1 MSDRRALLAS
11 HVRALDVPPAVL
23 RRLAASRP
31 HDYPLLL
38 DSVAQ
43 GPLGRSSILAARP
56 RAALWLD
63 ARGRLGASG
72 PIPLGETF
80 LATLERWWLAERS
93 SCGSA
98 ASARDS
104 RSSASGS
111 SDAGDEVPFTGGWAV
126 FLGYELAQEIEPR
139 LALPVLPPSELPW
152 RALALRTPCALVHV
166 HSTGRVLAVAES
178 DSAAELDRLERDADD
193 AANGLVRVAPE
204 ASAASLALPALG
216 IAEEEPE
223 KHLRRIRRAQE
234 YIRAGDI
241 YQANLSRPWRIEPV
255 PSAAPAHGAYGA
267 HGALD
272 ASHAG
277 AIYAR
282 LSAANPAPFA
292 ALLQWG
298 GIAVLSSSPERLLRV
313 ARGEVE
319 TRPIAGTRPR
329 TRRPGVDAAEAA
341 ALVAHPKERA
351 EHIMLIDLE
360 RNDLGR
366 VCEAGSVRV
375 DELMVTETYAHVH
388 HIVSNVRG
396 KLRAGVTP
404 IGALRA
410 VFPGGTITGCPKFRC
425 MQIIAELE
433 GEGRGA
439 YTGSLGFLSRDG
451 DMDLNILIRSLTLFE
466 GGITFRAGGGIVA
479 DSVPERE
486 LEETRAKARGLLAAF
501 DPLASVDA
509 A

>member
-1 MSDRRALLAS
+1 MSDRRALS
-11 HVRALDVPPAVL
+11 PPHVRALDVPAAVL
-23 RRLAASRP
+23 RRLAASQPR
-31 HDYPLLL
+31 DYPLLL
-38 DSVAQ
+38 DSVAH
-43 GPLGRSSILAARP
+43 GPLGRASILAARP

-63 ARGRLGASG
+63 ARGRVGSSSPAV
-72 PIPLGETF
+72 PIGESF
-80 LATLERWWLAERS
+80 LATLERWWLAERTT
-93 SCGSA
+93 
-98 ASARDS
+98 
-104 RSSASGS
+104 GS
-111 SDAGDEVPFTGGWAV
+111 SIAAAEVPFTGGWAV
-126 FLGYELAQEIEPR
+126 FFAYELAEEIEPR
-139 LALPVLPPSELPW
+139 LALPALPAGELPW
-152 RALALRTPCALVHV
+152 RALALRTPCALVH
-166 HSTGRVLAVAES
+166 SRETGRVFAVAEA
-178 DSAAELDRLERDADD
+178 DSIGELARLERDALE
-193 AANGLVRVAPE
+193 AASSLSRGE
-204 ASAASLALPALG
+204 SAATSPPPALC
-216 IAEEEPE
+216 ITEEEPE
-223 KHLRRIRRAQE
+223 RHLSRIRRAQE

-241 YQANLSRPWRIEPV
+241 YQANLSRPWRI
-255 PSAAPAHGAYGA
+255 ALAPGVHGR
-267 HGALD
+267 LD

-277 AIYAR
+277 ALYAR

-292 ALLQWG
+292 ALLQWE
-298 GIAVLSSSPERLLRV
+298 GIAVLSSSPERLIRV
-313 ARGEVE
+313 SGGEVE

-341 ALVAHPKERA
+341 ALVSHPKERA

-396 KLRAGVTP
+396 RLRPDVTP
-404 IGALRA
+404 IGAFRA

-433 GEGRGA
+433 AEGRGA
-439 YTGSLGFLSRDG
+439 YTGSLGFLSLDG
-451 DMDLNILIRSLTLFE
+451 TMDLNILIRSLTLFD

-501 DPLASVDA
+501 EPAAGLDA